1 MKKVKNLPRKNVM
14 PSPADSDLPATKNP
28 NFRTN
33 RKFLIP
39 GILICLFSL
48 GLAFY
53 MGFRNWEIFIRTC
66 TLKDLLTWDENIRL
80 NVVLDQYQDFREF
93 RIWRALFPFLE
104 SPTWP
109 PLRSFLS
116 LILLM
121 IPGDMPITWKDSFLG
136 LVFYVI
142 CFPSILYIVYKIT
155 GYFWKAGLTSILTLA
170 LTLHTT
176 EAPSYSLSSMLE
188 TQGMFFLLWVYYI
201 LYKIYSWTEQNP
213 FRSEFDKTE
222 RIELSVFLSL
232 FGLFFTKYPYGLLL
246 FIAIFLYEIVSK
258 PKEYFEILKF
268 SLAQR
273 YKGFRR
279 LFIVIVV
286 LLVFSLPIL
295 RVVTNINLDQRQF
308 KLIIY
313 YCTVLLFIDFNLFLY
328 KRREEWKRIAPSS
341 IRIVYLYA
349 IAPSLTWIFANP
361 DRVMSLIN
369 AQMIVNEYVKSFTL
383 ALFSSPTTTS
393 PVSHVFQEPW
403 TFRFFFFGVAVLI
416 FSFFRE
422 KIKTGNGNPVSSI
435 TRTLKDPLVAVT
447 SILFLQY
454 IIIDLTTGNKQLRHV
469 FPPLPVLFTILSLW
483 VFRFIEDTSKFV
495 RYTAIGFG
503 LFVFIWGGSLYV
515 REGGLLRDSFEK
527 VQHFCLKGFQT
538 DLFQPARDLATKI
551 SPEGKYIVFNGFH
564 EDFNFDTKGRLVA
577 SEIDLLMRMK
587 TFIKGKYRNDSRHK
601 WKSWDEF
608 SSALIISPTCG
619 QKEMMN
625 KFAIRSA
632 AVGKSTTLK
641 KEYKHPSGD
650 FCLREYSIQ

>member
-1 MKKVKNLPRKNVM
+1 MKKVKNLTNKNAT
-14 PSPADSDLPATKNP
+14 SSSADSDLSSDKNP
-28 NFRTN
+28 NFGTN
-33 RKFLIP
+33 HKLLIP
-39 GILICLFSL
+39 GILICLLSL

-66 TLKDLLTWDENIRL
+66 ILKDLLTWDENIRL
-80 NVVLDQYQDFREF
+80 NVVLDQYQDFKEF
-93 RIWRALFPFLE
+93 RIWRAFFPFLE

-116 LILLM
+116 LILLTT
-121 IPGDMPITWKDSFLG
+121 PGDMPITWKDSFLG

-142 CFPSILYIVYKIT
+142 CFPSILYVVYKIT
-155 GYFWKAGLTSILTLA
+155 GSFWKAGLTSILTLA

-188 TQGMFFLLWVYYI
+188 TQGMFFLVWAYYT
-201 LYKIYSWTEQNP
+201 LYKIYDRTEQDP
-213 FRSEFDKTE
+213 FRSEFDKSE
-222 RIELSVFLSL
+222 RLELSVFFSL

-246 FIAIFLYEIVSK
+246 FIAIFLYETVSK

-268 SLAQR
+268 SLTQR
-273 YKGFRR
+273 YKGLRR
-279 LFIVIVV
+279 LFVIIVV

-295 RVVTNINLDQRQF
+295 RAVTNINLDQRQF
-308 KLIIY
+308 KLVIY
-313 YCTVLLFIDFNLFLY
+313 YCTVLLFIDFNFFLY
-328 KRREEWKRIAPSS
+328 KKRAEWKRIAPYS
-341 IRIVYLYA
+341 IRVVYLYA

-383 ALFSSPTTTS
+383 ALFSSPTSTS

-403 TFRFFFFGVAVLI
+403 IFRFFFLGVVVLI
-416 FSFFRE
+416 FFFFKER
-422 KIKTGNGNPVSSI
+422 IKAVRLSSI
-435 TRTLKDPLVAVT
+435 TQTLRDPLVAVT
-447 SILFLQY
+447 SVLFLQY

-469 FPPLPVLFTILSLW
+469 FPPLPVLFTIFSLW
-483 VFRFIEDTSKFV
+483 IFRFIEDTYDKYV
-495 RYTAIGFG
+495 RYVAAGFG
-503 LFVFIWGGSLYV
+503 LSVFLWSGSLYV
-515 REGGLLRDSFEK
+515 GEGGLLRDSFEK

-538 DLFQPARDLATKI
+538 DLFQPARDLTTKI
-551 SPEGKYIVFNGFH
+551 SPEGKYIVLNGFH
-564 EDFNFDTKGRLVA
+564 EDFNFDKKGRLIA

-587 TFIKGKYRNDSRHK
+587 TFVKGKYRNDSRHK

-619 QKEMMN
+619 QKEIMN

-632 AVGKSTTLK
+632 AVGKNTIFK

-650 FCLREYSIQ
+650 FCMREYSIQ